1 MVSHSIRI
9 LCLDYWE
16 LEGNIFARQLPVNC
30 RETLQLVLRVVPLLR
45 VQENLNSEEP
55 RVKNCNGSIINE
67 QYISKEGFA
76 FSVEIRSN
84 TKFVLIRTWTRLSST
99 LLAILCMVITFETSA
114 IIIKDSPTLIFM
126 QHTVFN

>member
-55 RVKNCNGSIINE
+55 RVKNCNGSTINE
-67 QYISKEGFA
+67 QYNSKGFA
-76 FSVEIRSN
+76 FSVRVRSK
-84 TKFVLIRTWTRLSST
+84 TKFVLTR
-99 LLAILCMVITFETSA
+99 
-114 IIIKDSPTLIFM
+114 P
-126 QHTVFN
+126 